1 MEAIPL
7 AIPEVIL
14 FKPRVFEDDRG
25 YFFECFNV
33 RSFEKLSA
41 VQTEFVQDNESK
53 SSYGVLRGLHVQ
65 RPPFAQAKLV
75 RVTQGK
81 VFDVAVDIRKGSET
95 FGQYV
100 GAILSEE
107 NKHQLFIPRGF
118 AHGFLVLSETAVFNY
133 KCDNYYSKESEGSL
147 IYNDKTINIDWGIDT
162 KDVLVSEKDRL
173 SPSLEDLVPFSF

>member
-1 MEAIPL
+1 MEVVPL
-7 AIPEVIL
+7 TIPEVL
-14 FKPRVFEDDRG
+14 LLKPRIFSDERG
-25 YFFECFNV
+25 YFFESFNV
-33 RSFEKLSA
+33 RSFEKISG

-53 SSYGVLRGLHVQ
+53 STRGVLRGLHFQ

-81 VFDVAVDIRKGSET
+81 VFDVAVDIREGSKT

-118 AHGFLVLSETAVFNY
+118 AHGFIVLSETAVFNY

-147 IYNDKTINIDWGIDT
+147 IYNDETVNIDWGMDT

-173 SPSLEDLVPFSF
+173 SPTLENLVPFTF